1 MVLKLLSFLC
11 LSHSDFLLNQ
21 LKGQTRRVN
30 DYYIPTYKF
39 LKEMVMKHKEKN
51 IENENDVNNQKNMQ
65 KRPCM
70 IGISAAQGCGK
81 TTLVEYMKELF
92 ERDDLKC
99 AVMSLDDF
107 YLTRSD
113 QIKLSIDYDK
123 NPLFKFRGNAG
134 SHDLPLLMN
143 TMQKFVNIY
152 DTNIIKVPRYNKLLH
167 DGLGDRDI
175 ESNWEV
181 ISDPSDIDVVLFEGW
196 MLGFQ
201 AIDDEEIQQ
210 IENTSRDS
218 LVSPPLYPQ
227 PVNMTGISQVNQK
240 LKAYKALH
248 ELFDGWLV
256 LAPEDISYVFQWRL
270 DAERANFGDDGL
282 SDEQIQDF
290 VNQYMPAYRAYAK
303 RAYGFYPDE
312 DTTQHKKGESEM
324 KDQQTDANMNDDVG
338 PERPK
343 GTPVK
348 VLHIGRDRLP
358 LP

>member
-1 MVLKLLSFLC
+1 MVLILLSFLV
-11 LSHSDFLLNQ
+11 LSHSDYLLNQ

-30 DYYIPTYKF
+30 DYYIPTYNF
-39 LKEMVMKHKEKN
+39 LKEMVIDHKEKN
-51 IENENDVNNQKNMQ
+51 KENEDKNKENNNQKKMK

-92 ERDDLKC
+92 ERDNLKC

-113 QIKLSIDYDK
+113 QIKLTSDNNQ

-134 SHDLPLLMN
+134 SHDLPLLMS
-143 TMQKFVNIY
+143 TMQNFVNLNMNY
-152 DTNIIKVPRYNKLLH
+152 NDNDNHIKIPRYNKLLH
-167 DGLGDRDI
+167 NGLGDRDV

-181 ISDPSDIDVVLFEGW
+181 ITDPSDVDVVLFEGW

-201 AIDDEEIQQ
+201 SIDDSEIKE
-210 IENTSRDS
+210 IENTSQHS

-227 PVNMTGISQVNQK
+227 PVNMTGISQVNEE

-270 DAERANFGDDGL
+270 DAERANFGDGGL
-282 SDEQIQDF
+282 SDEKIQDF

-303 RAYGFYPDE
+303 RTYGFRPDE
-312 DTTQHKKGESEM
+312 ATTQKEDM
-324 KDQQTDANMNDDVG
+324 KMAHDVG
-338 PERPK
+338 PERQV
-343 GTPVK
+343 GAPVK
-348 VLHIGRDRLP
+348 VLYIGKDRLP